1 MLVSRNKIVMTGTP
15 IENNTYDLYGQLSFV
30 CPGLLGSKN
39 YFKDIYAEPIDK
51 FKDSKRAEELRKKIS
66 PFILR
71 RTKKQVIE
79 ELPSK
84 TEMLIYCEMGLEQ
97 RAIYDTHEAE
107 LRDYLQHKTDE
118 EISPMHVLTGL
129 TKLRQICDS
138 PSLLPDDEFP
148 NEVSSKIEVL
158 LEQLEAQISN
168 HKVLIFSQFVGM
180 LDLIKKAL
188 IERNIKFEYL
198 TGQTKNRAEK
208 VKNFQENQEVR
219 IFLISLKAGGIGLNL
234 TEADYVYLVDPWWNP
249 AVENQAID
257 RVYRIGQKNK
267 VIAVRLICPNTI
279 EDKMLKLQ
287 SSKKDLAGK
296 LVNTEADI
304 FKAFNRK
311 ELLEVLGR

>member
-1 MLVSRNKIVMTGTP
+1 M
-15 IENNTYDLYGQLSFV
+15 
-30 CPGLLGSKN
+30 
-39 YFKDIYAEPIDK
+39 
-51 FKDSKRAEELRKKIS
+51 
-66 PFILR
+66 
-71 RTKKQVIE
+71 IE

-84 TEMLIYCEMGLEQ
+84 TEMLIYCEIGLDQ

-107 LRDYLQHKTDE
+107 LREYLQHKTDE
-118 EISPMHVLTGL
+118 EISSMHVLTGL

-138 PSLLPDDEFP
+138 PSLLPDDQYP
-148 NEVSSKIEVL
+148 NEASSKIDVL
-158 LEQLEAQISN
+158 MEQIEGQIGE
-168 HKVLIFSQFVGM
+168 HKILIFSQFVGM

-188 IERNIKFEYL
+188 VARKINFEYL

-208 VKNFQENQEVR
+208 VKNFQENPEIRV
-219 IFLISLKAGGIGLNL
+219 FLISLKAGGVGLNL
-234 TEADYVYLVDPWWNP
+234 TEADYVYIVDPWWNP

-279 EDKMLKLQ
+279 EEKMLKLQ

-311 ELLEVLGR
+311 ELLEILGR

>member
-1 MLVSRNKIVMTGTP
+1 
-15 IENNTYDLYGQLSFV
+15 
-30 CPGLLGSKN
+30 
-39 YFKDIYAEPIDK
+39 
-51 FKDSKRAEELRKKIS
+51 
-66 PFILR
+66 
-71 RTKKQVIE
+71 
-79 ELPSK
+79 
-84 TEMLIYCEMGLEQ
+84 
-97 RAIYDTHEAE
+97 
-107 LRDYLQHKTDE
+107 
-118 EISPMHVLTGL
+118 MHVLTGL